1 MEQPQGE
8 FEQRPEVK
16 PADEIPFSKPK
27 ASKTPWILC
36 AILLMIVLGLGGF
49 LLYDKVLSKKDD
61 GDKGGS
67 SKTADKP
74 EEKPEEKKLTDEDI
88 TAKINEVFDEVKKE
102 FTAEK
107 LSVSDFEITTGGLVY
122 SFKSGYA
129 TDADKAMTFGPTK
142 LVLNTK
148 KYADSSSVDMI
159 AAHSI
164 YKKVLTNKGFTE
176 SDALKGVD
184 VVGGGEYMYYVDES
198 GYACEYLAYGW
209 TLSCGHK
216 NWLSEEKKKLVT
228 ALLDARKKVYAGS
241 VYIHANTDEIK
252 DSKNSPY
259 QTLLAGVMDGYEWYY
274 RKGTDGEWVYVLGGN
289 GIPLCKDFQKTEDMK
304 KAFEGVETGCL
315 ENY

>member
-8 FEQRPEVK
+8 FEQRPEAK

-36 AILLMIVLGLGGF
+36 AILLIIVLGLGGF

-67 SKTADKP
+67 SQTADKP

-88 TAKINEVFDEVKKE
+88 TAKINEIFDDVKKE

-107 LSVSDFEITTGGLVY
+107 LSVSDFEVTASSMIY
-122 SFKSGYA
+122 SFKPGYA
-129 TDADKAMTFGPTK
+129 TDADKAMTFGPAK

-148 KYADSSSVDMI
+148 KYTESSSVDMI

-164 YKKVLTNKGFTE
+164 YKKVLTSKGFTE
-176 SDALKGVD
+176 SDALDGVEE
-184 VVGGGEYMYYVDES
+184 VGVGEYKYFVDEN
-198 GYACEYLAYGW
+198 GYACEYQVYGW
-209 TLSCGHK
+209 SLSCGHK
-216 NWLSEEKKKLVT
+216 NWLSEEKEKLAT
-228 ALLDARKKVYAGS
+228 GLLDAHKKVSAEVTYVG
-241 VYIHANTDEIK
+241 VNKDDIK

-259 QTLLAGVMDGYEWYY
+259 QTLLAYGMNGYEWFY